1 MNYEITKRIFNL
13 MKSRRT
19 NSHKHQTEQ
28 PSQMSQS
35 ITKRQNNKIELKYVK
50 NEVNES
56 RVKKLKLLDEHIY
69 KPTPYMS
76 NCFLQSLFNIAFSD
90 NLCINYKRELV
101 KLQDGGQISLDWALP
116 INLKT
121 AQEYN
126 PSDDTKILFV
136 VHGLTGGSNM
146 NYIKEMIQQGQASG
160 YRCVA
165 FNSRGINTQLT
176 TPVPFNGECLDDLS
190 YALNLIKK
198 RYPKAP
204 LFAVGASFGSNMLL
218 RLVGNMKERNF
229 LDGIVGLS
237 TPFNVIQCIEKLGRV
252 YEEFFVYR
260 YKANCIDPH
269 LKILKS
275 LEKTHNIDFKKI
287 AKVRSLREYHEQLS
301 IKLFNYSSVDEYF
314 EKSMVKSEQ
323 LLNIKCPSLLLHSKD
338 DPIVTYECIPQ
349 DILRKNPFI
358 IQADTENGAHNCWFT
373 GIKPERWY
381 PKPVI
386 QFFEVLLEENQQE
399 TSFGMEEKCD

>member
-1 MNYEITKRIFNL
+1 
-13 MKSRRT
+13 
-19 NSHKHQTEQ
+19 
-28 PSQMSQS
+28 MSQLL
-35 ITKRQNNKIELKYVK
+35 TNRKKNTMNKIELKYVK
-50 NEVNES
+50 NEINEQ
-56 RVKKLKLLDEHIY
+56 RIKKLKLLDEHNY

-76 NCFLQSLFNIAFSD
+76 NRFVQSLFNITFSD
-90 NLCINYKRELV
+90 NIHVSYKRELV
-101 KLQDGGQISLDWALP
+101 NLQDGGQISLDWALP
-116 INLKT
+116 IDQQT
-121 AQEYN
+121 DQEYN

-136 VHGLTGGSNM
+136 IHGLTGGSNM
-146 NYIKEMIQQGQASG
+146 NYIKEMIQQGQTSG

-165 FNSRGINTQLT
+165 FNSRGINTELS
-176 TPVPFNGECLDDLS
+176 TPIPFNGESLDDLS
-190 YALNLIKK
+190 YALNLVKK

-218 RLVGNMKERNF
+218 RLVGNMKENNF

-269 LKILKS
+269 LQILKS
-275 LEKTHNIDFKKI
+275 LEKTHNIDFNKI

-314 EKSMVKSEQ
+314 QKSMVHPEQ

-349 DILRKNPFI
+349 DVLRKNPFI

-373 GIKPERWY
+373 GLRPERWY

-386 QFFEVLLEENQQE
+386 QFFEVLLEENQQ
-399 TSFGMEEKCD
+399 GKQYQREKKQD